1 MPTYLLHGFRWKR
14 ENIRIYV
21 ILNDIED
28 AAPEW
33 LMAPLTSNALLN
45 SFYKQFDFLPP
56 SSPAPIDIAPTP
68 SPPTE
73 CTTPQPKSPKT
84 LTKKNKNSMMSLK
97 SSPHKKKSSSTLR
110 KGNSNGQNNASN
122 SGSETLH
129 SRSASGATNAIPRE
143 QPHNGLEKPLRFNDW
158 SAIKLVEQYDP
169 GDLKTTSQP
178 WAYVSDYMVEIG
190 LGVDICEEMEKYKAN
205 VAEAEAEAE
214 PVPPNC
220 EELGTSPEEISKR
233 NEKAGWLDRL
243 RQNLEAEAVC
253 NWYVVVC
260 GDEERWAPDIDL
272 SDEMQSG
279 DETEVD
285 DSPVKLS
292 RRKKFRDWL
301 NKQISHPNGVPDG
314 HGPSNGVPQHVAG
327 TNIK

>member
-56 SSPAPIDIAPTP
+56 SSPGPIDIAPVP

-73 CTTPQPKSPKT
+73 CTTPKPQSPKT
-84 LTKKNKNSMMSLK
+84 LTKKNKKSMISLK
-97 SSPHKKKSSSTLR
+97 SPHKKKSSLTLR

-129 SRSASGATNAIPRE
+129 SRSASGATNAISRE
-143 QPHNGLEKPLRFNDW
+143 QLHNGLEKPLRFNDW

-169 GDLKTTSQP
+169 EDLKTTSQP

-190 LGVDICEEMEKYKAN
+190 LGVNICEEVEKYKAN
-205 VAEAEAEAE
+205 AAEAE
-214 PVPPNC
+214 PAPPNC
-220 EELGTSPEEISKR
+220 EELGMSPEEIKKR
-233 NEKAGWLDRL
+233 NEKAGWLDKL
-243 RQNLEAEAVC
+243 RQNLEAEEVC

-260 GDEERWAPDIDL
+260 GDEERWAPDIEL
-272 SDEMQSG
+272 SDEMESG

-285 DSPVKLS
+285 DSPVRLS

-301 NKQISHPNGVPDG
+301 NKQISYQNGVPDG
-314 HGPSNGVPQHVAG
+314 QGPSNGSPNHVAG
-327 TNIK
+327 TNIKE